1 MDEQNKQPVEE
12 QHSEKKLSRKTLTFY
27 IIALFSVAIALIL
40 VSYVT
45 QARTDKQLE
54 NLSTKL
60 SEQQNVA
67 QGATQKMEEI
77 QKQLDGMSK
86 ALEGVRQ
93 AVGTEEAKTDV
104 VSATRHL
111 AEERDVYA
119 ALANI
124 NLLQVKGDLS
134 AAHRAYTG
142 LIDQYGE
149 DRLSGSAKEDA
160 FGAEI
165 NALFAE
171 AQMRLQGEGP
181 GAPVTNNDQ

>member
-1 MDEQNKQPVEE
+1 MDEQNKQPAEE

-27 IIALFSVAIALIL
+27 IIGLFSVAIALIL

-86 ALEGVRQ
+86 ALEGVRE
-93 AVGTEEAKTDV
+93 AIGTEEAETDV
-104 VSATRHL
+104 VSAARHL
-111 AEERDVYA
+111 VEERDVYA
-119 ALANI
+119 AFANI
-124 NLLQVKGDLS
+124 NLLQAEGDLS
-134 AAHRAYTG
+134 AAHRAYTALVG
-142 LIDQYGE
+142 QYGE
-149 DRLSGSAKEDA
+149 DRLSGTAKEDA

-165 NALFAE
+165 NKLFTE
-171 AQMRLQGEGP
+171 AKERLQSEGP
-181 GAPVTNNDQ
+181 GVSAANHD